1 MIYFP
6 LFVVLSMLA
15 CMIYIARK
23 FEVSGRNEA
32 ENNQIKEE
40 LEDERKARQ
49 IRIKLER
56 DAAYAEWLRKRF
68 TR

>member
-1 MIYFP
+1 
-6 LFVVLSMLA
+6 
-15 CMIYIARK
+15 MIYIARK